1 MLQKRS
7 WAACRA
13 ALSAHAEQIEEHGGA
28 AGIGDT
34 GLFKGAMARPQQPEP
49 CGDPDAPALAA
60 AYALGLARNHPLVD
74 GNKST
79 ATVVS
84 LLFLLRNGLRIAASD
99 ADMAVT
105 FIALA
110 AQEFSQGEL
119 ADWFRQSVVAAG

>member
-13 ALSAHAEQIEEHGGA
+13 ALSAHAEQIEEHGRA
-28 AGIGDT
+28 AGLRDM
-34 GLFKGAMARPQQPEP
+34 GLFKSAMARPQQPET
-49 CGDPDAPALAA
+49 CGDPDPAVLAA
-60 AYALGLARNHPLVD
+60 AYALGLARDHSLVD

-84 LLFLLRNGLRIAASD
+84 LLFVLRNGLRVEASD
-99 ADMAVT
+99 ADMTVT

-110 AQEFSQGEL
+110 AQEFSQDEL
-119 ADWFRQSVVAAG
+119 ADWFRQRVVAAG